1 MNTASENLCNLN
13 YSPLQVNSNVLATD
27 NSLVNRV
34 LGWETEAFARTREGL
49 TTIHTIARAFL
60 RDKVAQL
67 SESQGSQAGDPE
79 TLMERWL
86 SSAQL
91 DTKDVATAVED
102 FLLAGVHTSAHA
114 AAFLLYNLA
123 THPAHQERLAR
134 QCRHLLELSSG
145 AVTRDTLARATLA
158 AACLKES
165 LRLHPVSVATGR
177 QLTQVRGHGSRVTHY
192 NVSHVSQCCEQDTVF
207 SGYSV
212 PAGTVVIAY
221 TGLTSRMEKYFAK
234 ADQFNPDR

>member
-1 MNTASENLCNLN
+1 M
-13 YSPLQVNSNVLATD
+13 NSNVLATD

-49 TTIHTIARAFL
+49 AAIHTIARTFL
-60 RDKVAQL
+60 WDKVAQL
-67 SESQGSQAGDPE
+67 SESQESQAGDQE

-123 THPAHQERLAR
+123 THPGYQEVL
-134 QCRHLLELSSG
+134 QKVPS
-145 AVTRDTLARATLA
+145 
-158 AACLKES
+158 K
-165 LRLHPVSVATGR
+165 
-177 QLTQVRGHGSRVTHY
+177 GS
-192 NVSHVSQCCEQDTVF
+192 
-207 SGYSV
+207 
-212 PAGTVVIAY
+212 
-221 TGLTSRMEKYFAK
+221 
-234 ADQFNPDR
+234 

>member
-1 MNTASENLCNLN
+1 M
-13 YSPLQVNSNVLATD
+13 LATD

-49 TTIHTIARAFL
+49 AAIHTIARTFL

-67 SESQGSQAGDPE
+67 SESQESQAGDQE

-177 QLTQVRGHGSRVTHY
+177 QLTQVPCNVSRVTR
-192 NVSHVSQCCEQDTVF
+192 VTM
-207 SGYSV
+207 
-212 PAGTVVIAY
+212 
-221 TGLTSRMEKYFAK
+221 L
-234 ADQFNPDR
+234 

>member
-1 MNTASENLCNLN
+1 M
-13 YSPLQVNSNVLATD
+13 NSNVLATD

-49 TTIHTIARAFL
+49 AAIHTIARTFL

-67 SESQGSQAGDPE
+67 SESQESQAGDQE

-177 QLTQVRGHGSRVTHY
+177 QLTQVPGH
-192 NVSHVSQCCEQDTVF
+192 VSHVSQCCEQDTVF

-221 TGLTSRMEKYFAK
+221 TGLTSRMEKYFAQ

>member
-1 MNTASENLCNLN
+1 MFSFFLFPPGNIVSI
-13 YSPLQVNSNVLATD
+13 SVLASREID
-27 NSLVNRV
+27 LKASFVNILICLAAYDTLFEV
-34 LGWETEAFARTREGL
+34 L
-49 TTIHTIARAFL
+49 
-60 RDKVAQL
+60 
-67 SESQGSQAGDPE
+67 
-79 TLMERWL
+79 
-86 SSAQL
+86 
-91 DTKDVATAVED
+91 
-102 FLLAGVHTSAHA
+102 
-114 AAFLLYNLA
+114 AFLLYSLA

-192 NVSHVSQCCEQDTVF
+192 NVSHASQCCEQDTVF

>member
-1 MNTASENLCNLN
+1 M
-13 YSPLQVNSNVLATD
+13 NSNVLATD

-49 TTIHTIARAFL
+49 AAIHTIARAFL

-67 SESQGSQAGDPE
+67 SESQESQAGDQE

-123 THPAHQERLAR
+123 THPKHQE
-134 QCRHLLELSSG
+134 
-145 AVTRDTLARATLA
+145 
-158 AACLKES
+158 
-165 LRLHPVSVATGR
+165 
-177 QLTQVRGHGSRVTHY
+177 
-192 NVSHVSQCCEQDTVF
+192 
-207 SGYSV
+207 
-212 PAGTVVIAY
+212 
-221 TGLTSRMEKYFAK
+221 
-234 ADQFNPDR
+234 